1 MSTQA
6 LLVFCTCPDRSVGLQ
21 IAETLVDRRLA
32 ACVNLLPRITSVY
45 AWEGRRET
53 AEEIQL
59 LIKTR
64 VESYAAL
71 ERTLLEL
78 HPYELPEIVAVPIEK
93 GLTAYV
99 EWVTTCTTEQ
109 A

>member
-1 MSTQA
+1 MSTEA

-21 IAETLVDRRLA
+21 IAETLVDQRLA
-32 ACVNLLPRITSVY
+32 ACVSLLPGVTSVY
-45 AWEGRRET
+45 SWEGRCET

-64 VESYAAL
+64 VERYAAL

-78 HPYELPEIVAVPIEK
+78 HPYELPEIVAVPIKK

-99 EWVTTCTTEQ
+99 EWVAQCTTEQ

>member
-1 MSTQA
+1 M
-6 LLVFCTCPDRSVGLQ
+6 VFCTCPGRTLGLQ
-21 IAETLVDRRLA
+21 IAEKLVNGRLA
-32 ACVNLLPRITSVY
+32 ACVSLLPGVTSVY
-45 AWEGRRET
+45 AWEGRCET
-53 AEEIQL
+53 AEEVQL

-64 VESYAAL
+64 AERYPAL

-99 EWVTTCTTEQ
+99 EWVAQCTTEQ

>member
-6 LLVFCTCPDRSVGLQ
+6 LLVFCTCPDRAVGLQ
-21 IAETLVDRRLA
+21 IAEQLVDRRLA
-32 ACVNLLPRITSVY
+32 ACVSLLPGVTSVY
-45 AWEGRRET
+45 AWEGRCET
-53 AEEIQL
+53 AEELQL

-64 VESYAAL
+64 AERYPAL

-78 HPYELPEIVAVPIEK
+78 HPYELPEIVAVPIVK

-99 EWVTTCTTEQ
+99 EWVTECTTEQ
-109 A
+109 V

>member
-6 LLVFCTCPDRSVGLQ
+6 LLVFCTCPDRAVGLQ
-21 IAETLVDRRLA
+21 IAEQLVDRRLA
-32 ACVNLLPRITSVY
+32 ACVSLLPGVTSVY
-45 AWEGRRET
+45 TWEGRCET
-53 AEEIQL
+53 AEELQL

-64 VESYAAL
+64 AERYPAL

-99 EWVTTCTTEQ
+99 EWVTECTTEQ